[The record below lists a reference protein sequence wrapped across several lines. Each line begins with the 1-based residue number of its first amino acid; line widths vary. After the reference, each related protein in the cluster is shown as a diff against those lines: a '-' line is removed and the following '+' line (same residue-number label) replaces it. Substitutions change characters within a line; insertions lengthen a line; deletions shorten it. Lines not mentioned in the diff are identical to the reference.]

1 MNRIPKIIHYCWFGG
16 KPLPVLAQ
24 KCIASWRKYLP
35 EYEIK
40 EWNESN
46 FDVNI
51 IPYTAEAYQAKKYAF
66 VSDYARFW
74 ILYRYGGLYFDTDVE
89 VLRPMQEIIDRGPF
103 MGCECEAKEG
113 ATPIS
118 LGVAPGLGLGVNPGL
133 GLYKELLDLYAPLHF
148 LNADKTYN
156 LTTVVEY
163 TTGVLVKHGLQN
175 TDQIQFI
182 AGVYIYPKEYL
193 CPKDFIGKITIT
205 ENTYTIHHYAASW
218 NTGLKKAKKK
228 LFKIM
233 GYRLTTWCL
242 SLKAFLVGKKSND
255 NSSLS

>member
-1 MNRIPKIIHYCWFGG
+1 MIPKIIHYCWFGG
-16 KPLPVLAQ
+16 KPLPALAR

-103 MGCECEAKEG
+103 MGCQCEAKEG
-113 ATPIS
+113 TTPDEM
-118 LGVAPGLGLGVNPGL
+118 GVAPGLGLGVNPGL
-133 GLYKELLDLYAPLHF
+133 GLYKEFLDLYAPLHF
-148 LNADKTYN
+148 LNADRTYN
-156 LTTVVEY
+156 LKTVVQY
-163 TTGVLVKHGLQN
+163 TTELLVGHGLKN
-175 TDQIQFI
+175 TDQIQCVSDI
-182 AGVYIYPKEYL
+182 YIYPKEYF
-193 CPKDFIGKITIT
+193 CPVSVVDGKICLTKR
-205 ENTYTIHHYAASW
+205 TYTIHHFAASW
-218 NTGLKKAKKK
+218 QSPVRKKIRRIVILIGGVRLKD
-228 LFKIM
+228 F
-233 GYRLTTWCL
+233 
-242 SLKAFLVGKKSND
+242 LKRIFIKEKS
-255 NSSLS
+255 

>member
-16 KPLPVLAQ
+16 KPLPALAR

-89 VLRPMQEIIDRGPF
+89 VLSPMQEIIDRGPF

-113 ATPIS
+113 ATPDEM
-118 LGVAPGLGLGVNPGL
+118 GVAPGLGLGVNPGL
-133 GLYKELLDLYAPLHF
+133 GLYKEFLDLYAPLHF

-182 AGVYIYPKEYL
+182 AGVYIYPKDYL
-193 CPKDFIGKITIT
+193 CPKDYIGRITIT
-205 ENTYTIHHYAASW
+205 ENTYAIHHFASSW

-233 GYRLTTWCL
+233 GYRLTALCI
-242 SLKAFLVGKKSND
+242 SLKAVLVGKKFK
-255 NSSLS
+255 